1 VIDWMVPDGQ
11 QPSRKC
17 LTGDIASFVGIL
29 QAMIEQKG
37 TNRFTWHPKQPCQIC
52 HHHLMVKVDQHLTEV
67 KKEEEIGGWLW
78 WHGEAKKSE

>member
-1 VIDWMVPDGQ
+1 
-11 QPSRKC
+11 
-17 LTGDIASFVGIL
+17 
-29 QAMIEQKG
+29 MIEQKG